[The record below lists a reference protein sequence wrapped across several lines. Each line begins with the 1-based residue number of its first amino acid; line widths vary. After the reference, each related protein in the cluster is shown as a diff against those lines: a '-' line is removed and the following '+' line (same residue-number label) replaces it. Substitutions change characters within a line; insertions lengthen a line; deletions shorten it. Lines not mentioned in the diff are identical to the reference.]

1 MSSRAKFDNVTIK
14 FEFDLKKSSLE
25 LFHQPL

>member
-1 MSSRAKFDNVTIK
+1 MSSRAKFDNVNIK